1 MNFRIRFRKS
11 QPVRDEA
18 LKFEH
23 AKVRA
28 RLFMEI
34 HEAATVALVVF
45 ALGNLWFPGQEWGN
59 LSRGLVV
66 AFLMALVA
74 QLAGFRS
81 RQLAGENRDVASQWR
96 LLREMLVPAVQT
108 QDPADV
114 ILRRRL
120 TSDLDLIMRQ
130 RRSRLVLPVI
140 FALTVLA
147 MDPPSPAR
155 GFAQMRSG
163 LFVWRPRAEITI
175 LKGDP
180 ENPDAS
186 AAPRVV
192 SIYRY
197 RSPDIE
203 LLEGNLV
210 EISVREGGNPVIEL
224 RDTAQNFVMTG
235 NSDGSAFS
243 ITLTV
248 SRSTGVYLNSE
259 GRSVRLAQ
267 IKVLTLPV
275 PKVSLSSPS
284 YPGGSSQANAGA
296 APFADAW
303 FDDKPLPLKIGVR
316 AEAPVATV
324 KLLIRSGKQESV
336 ENVLNVLSD
345 DRRDIDTDYSVTLEP
360 YIDSDQAEVTLV
372 AIATDRAVPQP
383 LTGASEPL
391 RIQVL
396 SSYGR
401 YRRTLDTLKELKASL
416 DDAAQSGKISP
427 TRDPAQRDGKDEGMD
442 NELKQDLQR
451 LMNLAMQQ
459 SVESPYFDALDRS
472 DLASFQSKVNT
483 GTGEGEGAALLDL
496 SAELGEFLFQHES
509 IDQRERD
516 RDFFVAM
523 RTLSRVI
530 QVPGQGR
537 ESAAARILPR
547 ITQFLDERQKFWAAR
562 VDRLGKDM
570 TPPQWPGI
578 RDQKPFHRVVRDVH
592 ELIVDDQKES
602 TRESRAKD
610 ALSRIARSVAKYRSW
625 IEELEARE
633 DEVRKRREAERQR
646 GLASAE
652 NELRELQRRQ
662 GEISGGL
669 DRAQSKSASDMEG
682 KWPGLRST
690 QNSNL
695 KGTRGLEGKI
705 RAFAP
710 GAEGRLKAAVEAMEQ
725 TLSNGNSGNFAA
737 AESNSDMAGRLLRQA
752 EQAAQRS
759 RDSGQDRG
767 RRRRV
772 NGDNYYGQSIT
783 GGDVEIKRE
792 YEVDRRYRE
801 DILDEVARSR
811 ADDDDKV
818 LLDRYTREIVR

>member
-1 MNFRIRFRKS
+1 MNFRIRFRKP

-18 LKFEH
+18 LKFEGV
-23 AKVRA
+23 KSRA
-28 RLFMEI
+28 RLVMSLY
-34 HEAATVALVVF
+34 EATTVVLVVF
-45 ALGNLWFPGQEWGN
+45 ALGTTWFPGQEWGN
-59 LSRGLVV
+59 LTRAVVV
-66 AFLMALVA
+66 ASLFTLVRY
-74 QLAGFRS
+74 LAEFRA
-81 RQLAGENRDVASQWR
+81 RQLADENRDIAARWR
-96 LLREMLVPAVQT
+96 LLREMLVPAVQS

-120 TSDLDLIMRQ
+120 SADIDAIMRH
-130 RRSRLVLPVI
+130 RRARLILPCVFAAVL
-140 FALTVLA
+140 LA

-155 GFAQMRSG
+155 GFAQLRSG
-163 LFVWRPRAEITI
+163 LSVWRPRAEITI

-197 RSPDIE
+197 RTPEIE

-210 EISVREGGNPVIEL
+210 EIAVREAGSPVIEL

-235 NSDGSAFS
+235 NSDGSASS

-248 SRSTGVYLNSE
+248 SRSTSVYLNNE
-259 GRSVRLAQ
+259 GRSVRLAR

-275 PKVSLSSPS
+275 PKVSLSSPT
-284 YPGGSSQANAGA
+284 YPAGGSRGDSS
-296 APFADAW
+296 APFEDAW
-303 FDDKPLPLKIGVR
+303 FDDKPLPLRIGVQ

-345 DRRDIDTDYSVTLEP
+345 DRRSIDTDYSVTLEP

-372 AIATDRAVPQP
+372 AVATDRAVPKP

-391 RIQVL
+391 RVQVL

-401 YRRTLDTLKELKASL
+401 YRRTLDTLKQLKSSL
-416 DDAAQSGKISP
+416 DDAAQAGKVSAS
-427 TRDPAQRDGKDEGMD
+427 RSKGDMD
-442 NELKQDLQR
+442 KETKQELQR
-451 LMNLAMQQ
+451 LMGLAMQQ
-459 SVESPYFDALDRS
+459 SAESPYFDALDRS

-483 GTGEGEGAALLDL
+483 GTNDGEGAHLLDL

-523 RTLSRVI
+523 RTLSRVL
-530 QVPGQGR
+530 QVPGPGR
-537 ESAAARILPR
+537 EASAARILPR
-547 ITQFLDERQKFWAAR
+547 LSQFLDERHKFWAAR
-562 VDRLGKDM
+562 VERLGKDM
-570 TPPQWPGI
+570 APPQWPGV
-578 RDQKPFHRVVRDVH
+578 RDQKPFHRAVR
-592 ELIVDDQKES
+592 EIQQLTIDDQKES
-602 TRESRAKD
+602 TRESRGKD
-610 ALSRIARSVAKYRSW
+610 ALARIARSVAKYRSW
-625 IEELEARE
+625 IEELEAKE

-669 DRAQSKSASDMEG
+669 DRAQQKDASEMEG
-682 KWPGLRST
+682 KWPGLRSS

-695 KGTRGLEGKI
+695 KGTKGLEGKI

-725 TLSNGNSGNFAA
+725 TLSNGNSGKFGA

-772 NGDNYYGQSIT
+772 NGDNYYGQAIT

-801 DILDEVARSR
+801 DILDEVSRSR
-811 ADDDDKV
+811 ADDDDKA

>member
-1 MNFRIRFRKS
+1 MNFMIRFRKPR
-11 QPVRDEA
+11 PVRDEA
-18 LKFEH
+18 LKFESV
-23 AKVRA
+23 KSRA
-28 RLFMEI
+28 RRIMSLY
-34 HEAATVALVVF
+34 EAATVALVLF
-45 ALGNLWFPGQEWGN
+45 ALGTLWFPGQEWSN
-59 LSRGLVV
+59 LTRALVV
-66 AFLMALVA
+66 ALLFALVGHVA
-74 QLAGFRS
+74 AFRA
-81 RQLAGENRDVASQWR
+81 RQLAGENRDLSAQWR
-96 LLREMLVPAVQT
+96 LLREMLVPAVQS

-120 TSDLDLIMRQ
+120 SADLDAIMRQ
-130 RRSRLVLPVI
+130 RRARLALPVV
-140 FALTVLA
+140 FATLLLA
-147 MDPPSPAR
+147 VDPPSPSR
-155 GFAQMRSG
+155 GFAQLLSG
-163 LFVWRPRAEITI
+163 LSVWRPHAAITI

-186 AAPRVV
+186 ATPRVV

-197 RSPDIE
+197 RAPEIE

-210 EISVREGGNPVIEL
+210 EIAVREAGSPVMEL
-224 RDTAQNFVMTG
+224 RDTAQNFVMTA
-235 NSDGSAFS
+235 NSDGSAS
-243 ITLTV
+243 TITLTV
-248 SRSTGVYLNSE
+248 SRSTAVYLNND
-259 GRSVRLAQ
+259 GRSMRLAR

-284 YPGGSSQANAGA
+284 YAAGGSRGDST

-303 FDDKPLPLKIGVR
+303 FDDKPLPLRIGVR

-345 DRRDIDTDYSVTLEP
+345 DRRSIDTDYSVTLEP

-372 AIATDRAVPQP
+372 AVATDRAVPKP
-383 LTGASEPL
+383 LTGASEPF
-391 RIQVL
+391 RVQVL

-401 YRRTLDTLKELKASL
+401 YRRTLETLKQLKSSL
-416 DDAAQSGKISP
+416 DDAAQAGKISAS
-427 TRDPAQRDGKDEGMD
+427 RSRGDMD
-442 NELKQDLQR
+442 KETKQELQR
-451 LMNLAMQQ
+451 LMGLAMQQ

-483 GTGEGEGAALLDL
+483 GTNDAEGAHLLDL

-523 RTLSRVI
+523 RTLSRVL
-530 QVPGQGR
+530 QVPGPGR
-537 ESAAARILPR
+537 EASAARILPR
-547 ITQFLDERQKFWAAR
+547 LSQFLDERHKFWAAR
-562 VDRLGKDM
+562 VERLGKDM
-570 TPPQWPGI
+570 APPQWPGV
-578 RDQKPFHRVVRDVH
+578 RDQKPFHRAVREMHQSV
-592 ELIVDDQKES
+592 LDDHVEA
-602 TRESRAKD
+602 TRETRGKE
-610 ALSRIARSVAKYRSW
+610 ALARIARSVAKYRSW
-625 IEELEARE
+625 IEELEAKE

-669 DRAQSKSASDMEG
+669 DRAQQKSASEMEG
-682 KWPGLRST
+682 KWPGLRSS

-695 KGTRGLEGKI
+695 KGTKGLEGKI

-725 TLSNGNSGNFAA
+725 TLANGNTGNFGA

-772 NGDNYYGQSIT
+772 NGDNYYGQAIT

-801 DILDEVARSR
+801 DILDEVSRSR
-811 ADDDDKV
+811 ADDDDKA